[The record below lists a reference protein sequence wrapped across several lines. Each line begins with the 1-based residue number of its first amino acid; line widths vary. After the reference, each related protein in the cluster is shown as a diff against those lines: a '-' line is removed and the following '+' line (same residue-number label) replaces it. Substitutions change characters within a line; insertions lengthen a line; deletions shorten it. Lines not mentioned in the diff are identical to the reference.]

1 MALEFPDLSGRR
13 GDSIDRFILFV
24 EQLELGIELLNDARV
39 SRQRMAL
46 VALDNLA
53 EVLITEFA
61 ESRFLMSDED
71 TMLLARTFTAAQR
84 EKIMRDFGK
93 KVALAARNEQFLS
106 PRHPVPLLDDFDGS
120 IFRVAHRY
128 RNDLY
133 HAGRHNSALLGSL
146 NRLYAQAVGRAFV
159 RSLPEGWVMG
169 GGIAGR
175 LTQLDRFAWRDADS
189 SGDSIAPHE
198 AATRIVDELTRGLD
212 IDRDELRNQ
221 LADDVQERCVIIDS
235 DLEDLRG
242 EGLNELA
249 LKSLIE
255 AAQLWA
261 AHRGDEDLIRLQEKR
276 WSLLEKGME
285 KEELSEELR
294 QLLTDND
301 LAQIARRTELEKNFT
316 YVLALDS
323 HAEWRKEGESLRKA
337 RGGIQSILERY
348 RIIDEKVSQMEG
360 AVDWMIMTWDRHV
373 QLEMDIARGK

>member
-1 MALEFPDLSGRR
+1 MTLEFPDLSGRR
-13 GDSIDRFILFV
+13 GDSIDRFILFI
-24 EQLELGIELLNDARV
+24 EQLELGIELLKDQRV

-53 EVLITEFA
+53 EVLLTEFA
-61 ESRFLMSDED
+61 EGRFLMSDEG

-93 KVALAARNEQFLS
+93 KVSLAARVEDFLS
-106 PRHPVPLLDDFDGS
+106 PRHPVPLLDDFDAS
-120 IFRVAHRY
+120 ILRVAHRY

-169 GGIAGR
+169 GGIASR
-175 LTQLDRFAWRDADS
+175 LSQLDRFAWRDPDS
-189 SGDSIAPHE
+189 SRDSIAPHE
-198 AATRIVDELTRGLD
+198 AATRIVAELVRGLEVN
-212 IDRDELRNQ
+212 REELKNQ
-221 LADDVQERCVIIDS
+221 LADDVHERTAIIDR
-235 DLEDLRG
+235 DLDERRG
-242 EGLNELA
+242 EGLSEQT
-249 LKSLIE
+249 LKALIE

-261 AHRGDEDLIRLQEKR
+261 TNRGDETLIRLQEER

-285 KEELSEELR
+285 QNELSEELR
-294 QLLTDND
+294 QLITKND

-316 YVLALDS
+316 YVLTLES
-323 HAEWRKEGESLRKA
+323 HTEWRREGDALRAA
-337 RGGIQSILERY
+337 RGGIQSILERF
-348 RIIDEKVSQMEG
+348 RNIDEKLSQMEG

-373 QLEMDIARGK
+373 QLEIDIARGK